1 VSIKSQ
7 NNVVGAENPADAFRT
22 ISGLYLTSAQRLAEL
37 NMSAMREAV
46 DKTTSA
52 VQSKAGAKGVQD
64 LQFGLFQPLIESAQ
78 TYVRNAYEIVA
89 ETQQEVMR
97 VMLAQMSSVG
107 TQFSVPTEWNSAF
120 EAFNSGIRRF
130 SALTNE
136 NVSAVRDAGTKAL
149 NPSTYEKKSA

>member
-7 NNVVGAENPADAFRT
+7 NNVLSAENPADAFRT
-22 ISGLYLTSAQRLAEL
+22 VSGLYLTSAQRLAEL
-37 NMSAMREAV
+37 NMSTMREAL

-52 VQSKAGAKGVQD
+52 VQSKAGAKGAQD

-78 TYVRNAYEIVA
+78 NYVRSAYEIIA

-97 VMLAQMSSVG
+97 VMLAQMSGVA

-120 EAFNSGIRRF
+120 DAFNSGVRRF
-130 SALTNE
+130 SELTNE
-136 NVSAVRDAGTKAL
+136 NVAVAKEAGAKAV
-149 NPSTYEKKSA
+149 NPSTYEKKIA